1 MQTKQ
6 ENHNDSSGL
15 SEFFDALS
23 DEFMRQTGFGAFAYV
38 TPLEIHDV
46 YEEFQKEQKPIRH
59 FTHEYVRTRI

>member
-15 SEFFDALS
+15 SEFFDVLS
-23 DEFMRQTGFGAFAYV
+23 DEFVRQTGFGAFAYV

-46 YEEFQKEQKPIRH
+46 YEEFQRNPTPIQS
-59 FTHEYVRTRI
+59 FTHDYVRSRV